1 MGEMWTQRH
10 PARHVACLKR
20 MVTSH
25 ALRDLAG
32 WLEWA
37 DPPRSESATSTLSVV
52 QAIAWHL
59 RVGGGWRVFAAGHA
73 ALAHSLSLVPALGGT
88 RPVRPHDARPDQAA
102 PQGGGAQP

>member
-1 MGEMWTQRH
+1 MWTQRH

-25 ALRDLAG
+25 AVPEVAG

-37 DPPRSESATSTLSVV
+37 APPRSESATPTLSVV
-52 QAIAWHL
+52 QAIARHL

-73 ALAHSLSLVPALGGT
+73 ALAHDRMMRDLT
-88 RPVRPHDARPDQAA
+88 RLRRRAVGRSRSQLIAD
-102 PQGGGAQP
+102 G